1 MTGLR
6 WRRPSLR
13 LRLMLAVTIPLVLV
27 VGVYGLLRIRV
38 EQAALLEEDRRNIAL
53 TARAIQSAIEIAL
66 RDRQMADARRVLA
79 EMVEDQ
85 DQIDRIR
92 VFDRELR
99 PILVSNRLPIGDDV
113 PIETLRRVMA
123 TGRTDSFYLH
133 HGKQSVLY
141 HVTPLRAHDGLIA
154 GAMELVHLT
163 VAVDQKVQAAT
174 RDVWVRLGVLL
185 LVVTALT
192 GFVLQ
197 RQVLAPLA
205 QLVDAIRRLPGA
217 ARRPRLPVERRDEL
231 GEVALA
237 FNETA
242 ELLEAARRQLLAEAE
257 RTLDLERQLR
267 QAETL
272 TVAGKLASSVAHEV
286 GTPLNIVSGRA
297 EQLLSALPSGD
308 PRRADLRIIIQQIE
322 RISGILRSLLD
333 TVRARKPDVQP
344 TSLPA
349 VLDRLMPLLRH
360 AARRYDATVTASV
373 PDDLPPILADPNQ
386 LQQLLINLVVN
397 ALEAASPS
405 GRVEMTAS
413 PREHEGRP
421 GVAMAVS
428 DTGPGIPAEVLP
440 RVFEAFFTTKPTGQG
455 TGLGL
460 AICREIVTQH
470 GGDIGITSEVGVGTT
485 VTVWLPR
492 ADESAPPALPAGSA
506 TG

>member
-1 MTGLR
+1 
-6 WRRPSLR
+6 
-13 LRLMLAVTIPLVLV
+13 MLAVTVPLVLV
-27 VGVYGLLRIRV
+27 VGVYGLLRVRV
-38 EQAALLEEDRRNIAL
+38 EQAALLSEDRRNIAL
-53 TARAIQSAIEIAL
+53 TARAIQSALEIAL
-66 RDRQMADARRVLA
+66 RDRQMAEARRVLA

-92 VFDRELR
+92 LFDRTLT
-99 PILVSNRLPIGDDV
+99 PILVSNPLIIGDDV

-133 HGKQSVLY
+133 RGKQAVLY
-141 HVTPLRAHDGLIA
+141 HLTPLRGQDGAIA
-154 GAMELVHLT
+154 GAMEIVHLT
-163 VAVDQKVQAAT
+163 VAVDQKVAAAM

-197 RQVLAPLA
+197 RQVLTPLA
-205 QLVDAIRRLPGA
+205 QLVQAIRRLPGGS
-217 ARRPRLPVERRDEL
+217 RRPQLPVERPDEL

-242 ELLEAARRQLLAEAE
+242 ELLEVARRKLLAETE

-297 EQLLSALPSGD
+297 EQLLNTLPSGD
-308 PRRADLRIIIQQIE
+308 PRRADLQIIVQQIE

-333 TVRARKPDVQP
+333 SVRPRKPEVHP
-344 TSLPA
+344 TSLPG
-349 VLDRLMPLLRH
+349 VLDRLMPLMRH
-360 AARRYDATVTASV
+360 AARRHEATVTAAV
-373 PDDLPPILADPNQ
+373 PDDLAPVLADPNQ

-397 ALEAASPS
+397 ALEATSPG
-405 GRVEMTAS
+405 GRVELTAGC
-413 PREHEGRP
+413 REHDGRP

-428 DTGPGIPAEVLP
+428 DTGPGIPPDVLP
-440 RVFEAFFTTKPTGQG
+440 RVFEAFFTTKPAGQG

-470 GGDIGITSEVGVGTT
+470 GGDIGITSRDGAGTT

-492 ADESAPPALPAGSA
+492 ADESAPPQPAAA